1 MALSQLYIISEE
13 NMKNNQYCYL
23 KKARGNRII
32 SALAI
37 SSLLLVVSG
46 CDSTMKESKPTDTV
60 TNTAPNLDNPSLSDK
75 NKNNSDYKAVS
86 KDGFIAADDG
96 ASTPYGIEK
105 VTTANNQFAV
115 DMYQQINGQPDQAD
129 DNVFFSPYSLSTAM
143 AMLYAAAEGETKAQ
157 IQKTFHY
164 PAPAILNPNSAA
176 LYNQFNKPN
185 PDYKL
190 ATVNDLW
197 MQQGL
202 TPTKSYIDTV
212 QRYYSGQVTALDFE
226 GSPDSA
232 RQTINKKIVE
242 KTKQMIPELLPK
254 GSIKSDTAVVL
265 TNAVYFKGDWTLP
278 FTAERTS
285 AQPFY
290 NAIGRASTVQMMQQ
304 QSYFSYYEDKHIQ
317 VVQLPYKGDDL
328 SMLVVLPKFNHKL
341 AMQQLT
347 KSLSATKIKQ
357 WRSGL
362 VRQEVDLQLP
372 KFKLDARYQMKTLL
386 ADMGMPKAF
395 NNGAEFNL
403 YADGT
408 PIKLD
413 EVYHQAVVTVDE
425 KGTEAAAAAGAV
437 GMYVGMSYPVEF
449 KADHPFMFMIKDNK
463 TDAILFLGQV
473 NKP

>member
-1 MALSQLYIISEE
+1 MQNSQLVSV
-13 NMKNNQYCYL
+13 
-23 KKARGNRII
+23 
-32 SALAI
+32 LAI
-37 SSLLLVVSG
+37 SSLLLIVSG
-46 CDSTMKESKPTDTV
+46 CDNTIRNNRAGAVTDTIPRNQL
-60 TNTAPNLDNPSLSDK
+60 TINYQAPPIEA
-75 NKNNSDYKAVS
+75 KAL
-86 KDGFIAADDG
+86 I
-96 ASTPYGIEK
+96 STPEGIAE
-105 VTTANNQFAV
+105 VVTANNQFAI
-115 DMYQQINGQPDQAD
+115 DMYQQINGQTEQAD
-129 DNVFFSPYSLSTAM
+129 KNVFFSPYSLSTAM

-202 TPTKSYIDTV
+202 TLNKSYADTV
-212 QRYYSGQVTALDFE
+212 QHYYSGQVTALDFE
-226 GSPDSA
+226 GSPDPA
-232 RQTINKKIVE
+232 RQTINKKIAE

-265 TNAVYFKGDWTLP
+265 TNAVYFKGDWTMP

-341 AMQQLT
+341 AMQQLA
-347 KSLSATKIKQ
+347 KSLNATKIKQ

-403 YADGT
+403 YADGP

-463 TDAILFLGQV
+463 TGAILFLGQV

>member
-1 MALSQLYIISEE
+1 MQNDPLRYFKYTAH
-13 NMKNNQYCYL
+13 
-23 KKARGNRII
+23 NRII

-37 SSLLLVVSG
+37 TSLLLVVTG
-46 CDSTMKESKPTDTV
+46 CDNIMRNNRMDAVTDTIPH
-60 TNTAPNLDNPSLSDK
+60 NQSAINNQAPPIEV
-75 NKNNSDYKAVS
+75 KALT
-86 KDGFIAADDG
+86 
-96 ASTPYGIEK
+96 STPEGIAE
-105 VTTANNQFAV
+105 VVTANNQFAI
-115 DMYQQINGQPDQAD
+115 DMYQQINGQTEQVDK
-129 DNVFFSPYSLSTAM
+129 NVFFSPYSLSTAM

-164 PAPAILNPNSAA
+164 PVPAILNPNSAA

-226 GSPDSA
+226 GSPDPA
-232 RQTINKKIVE
+232 RQTINKKIAE
-242 KTKQMIPELLPK
+242 KTKQLIPELLPK

-265 TNAVYFKGDWTLP
+265 TNAVYFKGNWTKP

-285 AQPFY
+285 AEPFY
-290 NAIGRASTVQMMQQ
+290 NAIGRASTVQMMEQ

-328 SMLVVLPKFNHKL
+328 SMLVVLPKLNHKL
-341 AMQQLT
+341 AMQQLA

-362 VRQEVDLQLP
+362 VRQDVNLQLP
-372 KFKLDARYQMKTLL
+372 KFKLDARYQTKKLL
-386 ADMGMPKAF
+386 ADMGMPRAF

-403 YADGT
+403 YADGP
-408 PIKLD
+408 PIKID
-413 EVYHQAVVTVDE
+413 EVYHQAIVTVDE

-449 KADHPFMFMIKDNK
+449 KADHPFMFVIKDNK
-463 TDAILFLGQV
+463 TGAILFLGQV

>member
-1 MALSQLYIISEE
+1 MQNDPLRYFRYA
-13 NMKNNQYCYL
+13 
-23 KKARGNRII
+23 AHNRVI

-37 SSLLLVVSG
+37 TSLVLGVSG
-46 CDSTMKESKPTDTV
+46 CD
-60 TNTAPNLDNPSLSDK
+60 NAI
-75 NKNNSDYKAVS
+75 KNNRTGAVTGMVTPNQPTINHQAPPTEVKALIS
-86 KDGFIAADDG
+86 TSEGIA
-96 ASTPYGIEK
+96 E
-105 VTTANNQFAV
+105 VVTANNQFAI

-129 DNVFFSPYSLSTAM
+129 KNVFFSPYSLSTAM
-143 AMLYAAAEGETKAQ
+143 AMVYAAAEGETKAQ

-449 KADHPFMFMIKDNK
+449 KADHPFMFVIKDNK

>member
-1 MALSQLYIISEE
+1 MQNSQLVSV
-13 NMKNNQYCYL
+13 
-23 KKARGNRII
+23 
-32 SALAI
+32 LAI
-37 SSLLLVVSG
+37 SSLLLIVSG
-46 CDSTMKESKPTDTV
+46 CDNTIRNNTVSTV
-60 TNTAPNLDNPSLSDK
+60 TDMVTPSPQTLSNQVPLTEVK
-75 NKNNSDYKAVS
+75 TLN
-86 KDGFIAADDG
+86 
-96 ASTPYGIEK
+96 STPEGIAE
-105 VTTANNQFAV
+105 VVTANNQFAIA
-115 DMYQQINGQPDQAD
+115 MYQQINGQPDQAD
-129 DNVFFSPYSLSTAM
+129 KNVFFSPYSLSTAM
-143 AMLYAAAEGETKAQ
+143 AMVYAAAEGETKAQ

-357 WRSGL
+357 WSVGL

-408 PIKLD
+408 PIRLD

-425 KGTEAAAAAGAV
+425 KGTEAAAATAIV
-437 GMYVGMSYPVEF
+437 GMYTGMSYPVEF
-449 KADHPFMFMIKDNK
+449 KADHPFMFIIKDNK

>member
-1 MALSQLYIISEE
+1 MQNSQLVSV
-13 NMKNNQYCYL
+13 
-23 KKARGNRII
+23 
-32 SALAI
+32 LAI
-37 SSLLLVVSG
+37 SSLLLIVSG
-46 CDSTMKESKPTDTV
+46 YDSTIRNNTVSTV
-60 TNTAPNLDNPSLSDK
+60 TDMVTPNPPTFKNHAPSIEAKTLTPTPE
-75 NKNNSDYKAVS
+75 
-86 KDGFIAADDG
+86 GIA
-96 ASTPYGIEK
+96 E
-105 VTTANNQFAV
+105 VVTANNQFAI
-115 DMYQQINGQPDQAD
+115 DIYQQINGQTEQVDE
-129 DNVFFSPYSLSTAM
+129 NVFFSPYSLSTAM

-164 PAPAILNPNSAA
+164 PTPAILNPNSAA

-212 QRYYSGQVTALDFE
+212 RRYYSGQVTALDFE
-226 GSPDSA
+226 GSPDPA
-232 RQTINKKIVE
+232 RQTINKKIAD

-265 TNAVYFKGDWTLP
+265 TNAIYFKGDWTMP

-285 AQPFY
+285 AKPFY

-304 QSYFSYYEDKHIQ
+304 QSYFDYYEDKHIQ

-328 SMLVVLPKFNHKL
+328 SMLVVLPKLNHKL
-341 AMQQLT
+341 AMQQLA
-347 KSLSATKIKQ
+347 KRLSATKIKQ
-357 WRSGL
+357 WSAGL

-372 KFKLDARYQMKTLL
+372 KFTLDARYEMKKLL

-395 NNGAEFNL
+395 NNGAEFNI
-403 YADGT
+403 YADSP

-413 EVYHQAVVTVDE
+413 KVYHQAVVTVDE

-449 KADHPFMFMIKDNK
+449 KADHPFMFVIKDNK

>member
-1 MALSQLYIISEE
+1 MQNSQLVSV
-13 NMKNNQYCYL
+13 
-23 KKARGNRII
+23 
-32 SALAI
+32 LAI
-37 SSLLLVVSG
+37 SSLLLIVSG
-46 CDSTMKESKPTDTV
+46 CDSTIKNNRAGAVTDTIPH
-60 TNTAPNLDNPSLSDK
+60 NQPAINHQAPP
-75 NKNNSDYKAVS
+75 
-86 KDGFIAADDG
+86 IE
-96 ASTPYGIEK
+96 EK
-105 VTTANNQFAV
+105 VLISTLEGIAEIITANNQFAIA
-115 DMYQQINGQPDQAD
+115 MYQQINGQPDQAD
-129 DNVFFSPYSLSTAM
+129 KNVFFSPYSLSTAM

-164 PAPAILNPNSAA
+164 PAPAILNPNSAT
-176 LYNQFNKPN
+176 LYNQFNKPS

-226 GSPDSA
+226 GSPDPA
-232 RQTINKKIVE
+232 RQTINKKIAE

-328 SMLVVLPKFNHKL
+328 SMLVVLPKLNHKL
-341 AMQQLT
+341 AMQQLA
-347 KSLSATKIKQ
+347 KSLNATKIK
-357 WRSGL
+357 
-362 VRQEVDLQLP
+362 
-372 KFKLDARYQMKTLL
+372 
-386 ADMGMPKAF
+386 
-395 NNGAEFNL
+395 
-403 YADGT
+403 
-408 PIKLD
+408 
-413 EVYHQAVVTVDE
+413 
-425 KGTEAAAAAGAV
+425 
-437 GMYVGMSYPVEF
+437 
-449 KADHPFMFMIKDNK
+449 
-463 TDAILFLGQV
+463 
-473 NKP
+473 

>member
-1 MALSQLYIISEE
+1 
-13 NMKNNQYCYL
+13 MKNNQCCCP
-23 KKARGNRII
+23 KKAHGNRII

-37 SSLLLVVSG
+37 SSLLFVVSG
-46 CDSTMKESKPTDTV
+46 CDSTIRNKSAAAV
-60 TNTAPNLDNPSLSDK
+60 TETIPHNQPNINNQAPPIEVKVLT
-75 NKNNSDYKAVS
+75 
-86 KDGFIAADDG
+86 
-96 ASTPYGIEK
+96 STPEGIAE
-105 VTTANNQFAV
+105 VVTANNQFAI
-115 DMYQQINGQPDQAD
+115 DIYQQINGQPQQVDK
-129 DNVFFSPYSLSTAM
+129 NVFFSPYSLSTAM
-143 AMLYAAAEGETKAQ
+143 AMLYAAAKGETKAQ

-164 PAPAILNPNSAA
+164 PTPAILNPNSAA
-176 LYNQFNKPN
+176 LYNQFNKSN

-328 SMLVVLPKFNHKL
+328 SMLVVLHKFNHKL

>member
-1 MALSQLYIISEE
+1 MQ
-13 NMKNNQYCYL
+13 NNQYCYL
-23 KKARGNRII
+23 KKAHGNRII
-32 SALAI
+32 GALAI
-37 SSLLLVVSG
+37 GSLLVIIGG
-46 CDSTMKESKPTDTV
+46 CDNTIRNHRTPDVTDTIIH
-60 TNTAPNLDNPSLSDK
+60 NQPAI
-75 NKNNSDYKAVS
+75 NNQTPPIEVS
-86 KDGFIAADDG
+86 ALT
-96 ASTPYGIEK
+96 STPEGIAE
-105 VTTANNQFAV
+105 VVDANNQFAI
-115 DMYQQINGQPDQAD
+115 DLYQQINKQSNQTQN
-129 DNVFFSPYSLSTAM
+129 NVFFSPYSLSTAM

-157 IQKTFHY
+157 IQKTFYY
-164 PAPAILNPNSAA
+164 PAQAILNPNSAT
-176 LYNQFNKPN
+176 LYNDFNKPN

-202 TPTKSYIDTV
+202 TPTKSYVDTV
-212 QRYYSGQVTALDFE
+212 QRYYSGQVTALDFG
-226 GSPDSA
+226 GSPDPA
-232 RQTINKKIVE
+232 RQTINKKIAE
-242 KTKQMIPELLPK
+242 KTKRLIPELLPK

-265 TNAVYFKGDWTLP
+265 TNAVYFKGDWTMP

-317 VVQLPYKGDDL
+317 VVQLPYKGDNL
-328 SMLVVLPKFNHKL
+328 SMLVVLPKLNHKL
-341 AMQQLT
+341 AMQQLA

-357 WRSGL
+357 WSAGL
-362 VRQEVDLQLP
+362 VRQDVNLHLP
-372 KFKLDARYQMKTLL
+372 KFKLDAHYQMKTLL
-386 ADMGMPKAF
+386 ADMGMPRAF
-395 NNGAEFNL
+395 HDGAEFNL
-403 YADGT
+403 YADGP

-473 NKP
+473 NEP

>member
-1 MALSQLYIISEE
+1 MQNDPLRYFKYTAHNCVISV
-13 NMKNNQYCYL
+13 
-23 KKARGNRII
+23 
-32 SALAI
+32 LAI
-37 SSLLLVVSG
+37 TSLLLMVTG
-46 CDSTMKESKPTDTV
+46 CDSTIKKKSTVAVTDTIPRNQP
-60 TNTAPNLDNPSLSDK
+60 TINHQAPPIEA
-75 NKNNSDYKAVS
+75 KALT
-86 KDGFIAADDG
+86 
-96 ASTPYGIEK
+96 STPEGIAE
-105 VTTANNQFAV
+105 VVTANNQFAI

-129 DNVFFSPYSLSTAM
+129 KNVFFSPYSLSTVM

-226 GSPDSA
+226 GSSDSA
-232 RQTINKKIVE
+232 RQTINKKIAE
-242 KTKQMIPELLPK
+242 KTKQLIPQLLPK

-265 TNAVYFKGDWTLP
+265 TNAVYFKGDWTMP

-304 QSYFSYYEDKHIQ
+304 QSYFDYYEDKYIQ

-328 SMLVVLPKFNHKL
+328 SMLVVLPKLNHKL
-341 AMQQLT
+341 AMQQLA
-347 KSLSATKIKQ
+347 KSLNATKIKQ
-357 WRSGL
+357 WSAGL

-372 KFKLDARYQMKTLL
+372 KFTLDARYQMKTLL
-386 ADMGMPKAF
+386 GDMGMTKAF
-395 NNGAEFNL
+395 NNEAEFNL
-403 YADGT
+403 YADGP

-449 KADHPFMFMIKDNK
+449 KADHPFMFVIKDNK

>member
-1 MALSQLYIISEE
+1 MQNDPLRYFRYA
-13 NMKNNQYCYL
+13 
-23 KKARGNRII
+23 AHNRVI

-37 SSLLLVVSG
+37 TSLVLGVSG
-46 CDSTMKESKPTDTV
+46 CD
-60 TNTAPNLDNPSLSDK
+60 NAI
-75 NKNNSDYKAVS
+75 KNNRTGAVTGMVTPNQPTINHQAPPTEVKALIS
-86 KDGFIAADDG
+86 TSEGIA
-96 ASTPYGIEK
+96 E
-105 VTTANNQFAV
+105 VVTANNQFAF

-129 DNVFFSPYSLSTAM
+129 KNVFFSPYSLSTAM

-157 IQKTFHY
+157 IQNTFHY